1 MHQGADNEVIVKAD
15 KEHTHAHTY
24 THRHQFLYHKP
35 LHMLATQD
43 IQAAIV
49 GVWKEA
55 WSADTTL
62 DFSKYVRFFVVVSF
76 SCRVTHSVT

>member
-1 MHQGADNEVIVKAD
+1 MHQGANNEVIVKAD
-15 KEHTHAHTY
+15 KEHTHTHAHTFTH
-24 THRHQFLYHKP
+24 THRQWFLYHKP

-55 WSADTTL
+55 WAEDTTS
-62 DFSKYVRFFVVVSF
+62 DFSMYVNY
-76 SCRVTHSVT
+76 